1 LNNFRRKAE
10 PARPGPAGRNRQAA
24 RPQSRG
30 DGAMVEKQ
38 PIFTFVSQAYP
49 SDTFAV
55 VSFEAEE
62 ALGELFRLEMLLA
75 SRDNAVDFADVIE
88 SAAHC
93 VIHGKVQDL
102 TLHGVVAEFEQLNQV
117 DGYNFY
123 HVVLVHKLW
132 WLTLTTHNQVFLNQT
147 VPQVLAKVLED
158 GGLTGQDYEF
168 RLSQTYTPREL
179 ICQYNETHY
188 HFFKRWLEREGLYYF
203 FDRQDDRTL
212 LVVTD
217 TRQTHRDV
225 HRHKE
230 LAYAPPSGLKP
241 DDSELVVKFGCRQ
254 RITPRSVQVVDYN
267 DQTPAL
273 DIRSAHQ
280 VAESG
285 RGLSYHYGDHIL
297 TPSEGRRLALIQA
310 EAHKAQALR
319 YSGVSTLGALHNGL
333 IFTLKGHFRPDFNR
347 DYLVTRCKHR
357 GNQATFL
364 TAGLRQA
371 SEGLVEKGPAYV
383 NLFEAIPADVQFRL
397 KRTLEKPRIHGSLPA
412 KIDAAGSGTYAE
424 LDDQG
429 RYTVLLPFD
438 LSGRRDG
445 KASCRL
451 RMIQPYAGAGHGMH
465 FPLHKGAEVLLTF
478 IDGDPD
484 RPVIA
489 GAVPNAESVSQV
501 TDRNQTMSKI
511 ATAGGNVLSFED
523 LEGSERMLMQTPASG
538 TWFRMGAPG
547 VSTETEPPEEP
558 GEGEPGDGEGNEG
571 NEGDEGDEG
580 NEGNEGDEGDEG
592 DEDDED
598 EEDEL
603 NQHGMGEA
611 EKGKNGFAYSTE
623 GSWNATIGQYM
634 DIKIGGNSTE
644 IIIGGEETFV
654 GGFYNHTVVGVKT
667 EVTVGGTFEFLMA
680 LGVGMKLAGEIEM
693 VTGFKLELDANLKT
707 EMRPNTV
714 ETLENRLGLH
724 NSNTEM
730 RELDTKIHHLTT
742 DLEDTLNL
750 LIIVSNNLNKTMDK
764 LSETERSM
772 GEKET
777 QLRTDI
783 NQVFSK
789 VTHAYTRSLNYIVDH
804 TQIGKQDF
812 HQYVR
817 SVAVTQKEFL

>member
-1 LNNFRRKAE
+1 
-10 PARPGPAGRNRQAA
+10 
-24 RPQSRG
+24 
-30 DGAMVEKQ
+30 MVEKQ

-168 RLSQTYTPREL
+168 RLAQTYTPREL

-230 LAYAPPSGLKP
+230 LVYAPPSGLKP

-254 RITPRSVQVVDYN
+254 RITPRTIQVLDYN

-357 GNQATFL
+357 GNQASFL
-364 TAGLRQA
+364 VAGLRQA
-371 SEGLVEKGPAYV
+371 AEGLVEKGPAYV

-397 KRTLEKPRIHGSLPA
+397 KRTLEKPRIHGAIPA

-429 RYTVLLPFD
+429 RYTVILPFD

-465 FPLHKGAEVLLTF
+465 FPLHKGTEVLLLF

-489 GAVPNAESVSQV
+489 GAVPNAESVSQI

-547 VSTETEPPEEP
+547 VSPETGPPEEP
-558 GEGEPGDGEGNEG
+558 DEGDPGDGEGDEGGHGDEG
-571 NEGDEGDEG
+571 NEGNEGDEG

-598 EEDEL
+598 EL
-603 NQHGMGEA
+603 NQHGLGEP
-611 EKGKNGFAYSTE
+611 EKGENGFAYSTE

-644 IIIGGEETFV
+644 IIIGGEETV
-654 GGFYNHTVVGVKT
+654 IGGFYNHTVMGVKT
-667 EVTVGGTFEFLMA
+667 ELTVGAASDMFLGYN
-680 LGVGMKLAGEIEM
+680 LEMKLASELAMVAGVKIEM
-693 VTGFKLELDANLKT
+693 DACMKMELRPEFVETAERTMHFKNSST
-707 EMRPNTV
+707 EMH
-714 ETLENRLGLH
+714 TLETQIHTLNTQLDTTLYAMASMQTSLNDTRNRLATAETSLTQ
-724 NSNTEM
+724 TET
-730 RELDTKIHHLTT
+730 R
-742 DLEDTLNL
+742 
-750 LIIVSNNLNKTMDK
+750 
-764 LSETERSM
+764 
-772 GEKET
+772 
-777 QLRTDI
+777 LRTDI
-783 NQVFSK
+783 NRVFSQEACYSASCIAMLARRTNMGTEDLINFLTT
-789 VTHAYTRSLNYIVDH
+789 VTI
-804 TQIGKQDF
+804 TQQT
-812 HQYVR
+812 Y
-817 SVAVTQKEFL
+817 L